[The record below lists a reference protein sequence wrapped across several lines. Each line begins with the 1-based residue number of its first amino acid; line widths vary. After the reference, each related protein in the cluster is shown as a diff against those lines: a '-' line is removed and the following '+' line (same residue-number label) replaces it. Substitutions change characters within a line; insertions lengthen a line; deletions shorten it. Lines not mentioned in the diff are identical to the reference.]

1 MSAPEPVPL
10 FVDTGVFFARFY
22 RQASRHDRTLQIF
35 EGIRTGELPYRPL
48 YTSRFVL
55 AETTTLLN
63 RKADHAIAVDA
74 LQRIRASDAF
84 QVLTADDA
92 EFDRACEEFERYD
105 DQQISFVDQM
115 STVLA
120 DERDIVHMFT
130 FDRRD
135 FRTLGFTC
143 VPDDTGEA

>member
-22 RQASRHDRTLQIF
+22 ERANRHGRALQVF

-55 AETTTLLN
+55 SETATLLD
-63 RKADHAIAVDA
+63 RKADHATAVDA
-74 LQRIRASDAF
+74 LHRVRASDAF
-84 QVLTADDA
+84 RVLAVDDA
-92 EFDRACEEFERYD
+92 GFDRACEEFARYD
-105 DQQISFVDQM
+105 DQRISFVDHT
-115 STVLA
+115 SAVLA
-120 DERDIVHMFT
+120 AERNIEHVFT

-143 VPDDTGEA
+143 VPDDT